1 MSSYL
6 CIDPGLA
13 HTGFATSDST
23 RLVQPLMTVHTK
35 DKDKILKRTLSIIRQ
50 QKPDEIVIGQPLFGP
65 IHSLAQ
71 ELFDAL
77 KPHFSGPIHIFSE
90 DLSSKIALKKL
101 IQSGSSKHSRR
112 EKKHSAAAAVIL
124 EEFLNSSFIW

>member
-13 HTGFATSDST
+13 HTGFAISDAT
-23 RLVQPLMTVHTK
+23 RLAQPLTTIHTR
-35 DKDKILKRTLSIIRQ
+35 DKDKILKRTLAIIKQ

-65 IHSLAQ
+65 IHTLSQ

-77 KPHFSGPIHIFSE
+77 KPHFSGTIHIFSE

-112 EKKHSAAAAVIL
+112 DKKHSAAAAVIL
-124 EEFLNSSFIW
+124 EEFLNS